1 MKRSDFLFLWH
12 SVAAYV
18 RSGYGSC
25 TRHIVGRLAKRGFK
39 FVTTHYYGID
49 SGGVLIINGVPAL
62 PAKTGSFGELSVR
75 HYVKTLKPNMA
86 ILHTDPWAFPWFPT
100 LPCLTMSYGPLDHI
114 LYPENL
120 QDLMRQYDYR
130 VAPAKFTVEEWGS
143 YDPPIHFDWIPH
155 GVDTSIYKP
164 MDKKKA
170 KQFYKIDPESFVIGM
185 VGANSD
191 KEPRKNWTGMLKA
204 IRIFLDNNPDVRDIR
219 CIIYTNPKDQRG
231 VDIELF
237 LRKYKLADITITQ
250 SPFVFESVPGYSPI
264 IIRTPD
270 NKLEILTLEELWD
283 KIDSEIKRRGHV
295 EYKDVP
301 EGYRIIHSDSSWT
314 RIKQISR
321 HKYNGKILRIYT
333 NTGLVDV
340 TPNHSIYAARH
351 PTGKRELMDA
361 REVKAG
367 YYLRALPLT
376 HPSDR
381 VDMAGNFVG
390 TLDLAWFLGFFVAE
404 GSVYITK
411 AGHYVVSFS
420 NKDRSLIEK
429 ARSIFESNFHNE
441 TFTYQDKDG
450 VYKVVSYGQEL
461 YSWFRQFYTK
471 DGQKRIPGW
480 ILRATDDV
488 LLSFIEGYLAGDG
501 HRYENGQFNFTSKS
515 QILIQGLLWV
525 LSRIMPERL
534 WTLQIKHEKGQD
546 YFMIAV
552 GKDMAER
559 SLTRRTELYNKAIR
573 KWREEKQKLMSLW
586 ETVIQEHKE
595 GKSVKEL
602 AKKYSLNEQRI
613 YKWLKGAKPRV
624 KTGQIA
630 RELGI
635 PQKVLEHWIYEN
647 VKPRRIILEG
657 LVKNVK
663 PIDYNGY
670 VYDIE
675 TEDHTFYTGIGP
687 IKCHNTGI
695 KDEEM
700 ARLYNAFDVLLHA
713 SYREGFGIC
722 MYEAMACGVP
732 VIAHDFSSMTEA
744 IVEENGRRHGWL
756 AKTAVYVDT
765 PIGATSAIPDVYD
778 IAKCIDKA
786 YFKEKQ
792 RKRYGRYAREF
803 ALKFDWDRI
812 VDDMWVPYL
821 DRIIEESKP
830 KPLKDRRLV

>member
-164 MDKKKA
+164 MDKKRA

-250 SPFVFESVPGYSPI
+250 SPFVFE
-264 IIRTPD
+264 
-270 NKLEILTLEELWD
+270 
-283 KIDSEIKRRGHV
+283 
-295 EYKDVP
+295 
-301 EGYRIIHSDSSWT
+301 
-314 RIKQISR
+314 
-321 HKYNGKILRIYT
+321 
-333 NTGLVDV
+333 
-340 TPNHSIYAARH
+340 
-351 PTGKRELMDA
+351 
-361 REVKAG
+361 
-367 YYLRALPLT
+367 
-376 HPSDR
+376 
-381 VDMAGNFVG
+381 
-390 TLDLAWFLGFFVAE
+390 
-404 GSVYITK
+404 
-411 AGHYVVSFS
+411 
-420 NKDRSLIEK
+420 
-429 ARSIFESNFHNE
+429 
-441 TFTYQDKDG
+441 
-450 VYKVVSYGQEL
+450 
-461 YSWFRQFYTK
+461 
-471 DGQKRIPGW
+471 
-480 ILRATDDV
+480 
-488 LLSFIEGYLAGDG
+488 
-501 HRYENGQFNFTSKS
+501 
-515 QILIQGLLWV
+515 
-525 LSRIMPERL
+525 
-534 WTLQIKHEKGQD
+534 
-546 YFMIAV
+546 
-552 GKDMAER
+552 
-559 SLTRRTELYNKAIR
+559 
-573 KWREEKQKLMSLW
+573 
-586 ETVIQEHKE
+586 
-595 GKSVKEL
+595 
-602 AKKYSLNEQRI
+602 
-613 YKWLKGAKPRV
+613 
-624 KTGQIA
+624 
-630 RELGI
+630 
-635 PQKVLEHWIYEN
+635 
-647 VKPRRIILEG
+647 
-657 LVKNVK
+657 
-663 PIDYNGY
+663 
-670 VYDIE
+670 
-675 TEDHTFYTGIGP
+675 
-687 IKCHNTGI
+687 TGI

-830 KPLKDRRLV
+830 KPRKDRRLV